1 MDGDLS
7 YEWECYCNPRDL
19 DAELEAAE
27 DYYDCHEDEY
37 R

>member
-1 MDGDLS
+1 MSDYDL
-7 YEWECYCNPRDL
+7 YCYYNPRDY
-19 DAELEAAE
+19 DAELEAKE